1 MSLRIRSSPHRA
13 LQGAYQFPDE
23 HLYNS
28 LNLLKIIS
36 MSRKPGEVAEVI
48 CSLYEGKTRVPL
60 AKVFV
65 LAILA
70 GAYVGFG
77 SYLYMLVTS
86 DSSAY
91 VGRGLSTMIGGV
103 VFSLGLILIILGGGE
118 LFTGNGLITT
128 ACLSGKARV
137 VDLVKNWVTVYLGNF
152 VGSILLVGLIFAAGS
167 YLVFDGSVAAR
178 ALQVATSKANLG
190 FIDALFRG
198 ILCNWLVCLAVWI
211 AASAEDTTGKILAMI
226 FPVSAF
232 VAMGFEHSVANM
244 FMIPFGMMI
253 GGDPALVAKAG
264 VDMVNMNVAGLVG
277 NLIPVTIGNIIG
289 GAFFVATAYWYVYLR
304 KQ

>member
-1 MSLRIRSSPHRA
+1 
-13 LQGAYQFPDE
+13 
-23 HLYNS
+23 
-28 LNLLKIIS
+28 

-48 CSLYEGKTRVPL
+48 CSLYEGKIRTPL

-77 SYLYMLVTS
+77 GYLYMLVTS
-86 DSSAY
+86 DAPAY
-91 VGRGLSTMIGGV
+91 VGRGLSAMIGGT
-103 VFSLGLILIILGGGE
+103 VFSLGLVLIILGGGE
-118 LFTGNGLITT
+118 LFTGNGLITA
-128 ACLSGKARV
+128 ACLTGRARV
-137 VDLVKNWVTVYLGNF
+137 VDLVKNWVTVYFGNL
-152 VGSILLVGLIFAAGS
+152 VGSILLAGLIFAAGS
-167 YLVFDGSVAAR
+167 YLVFDGSVAVR
-178 ALQVATSKANLG
+178 ALQVAASKTNLG
-190 FIDALFRG
+190 FMDALIRG

-244 FMIPFGMMI
+244 FMIPFGIMI
-253 GGDPALVAKAG
+253 GGDPALLAKAG
-264 VDMVNMNVAGLVG
+264 VDMANMNVVGFVG

-289 GAFFVATAYWYVYLR
+289 GALFVATAYWYVYLR
-304 KQ
+304 KG

>member
-1 MSLRIRSSPHRA
+1 
-13 LQGAYQFPDE
+13 
-23 HLYNS
+23 
-28 LNLLKIIS
+28 

-48 CSLYEGKTRVPL
+48 CSLYEGKTRIPL

-118 LFTGNGLITT
+118 LFTGNGLITA

-152 VGSILLVGLIFAAGS
+152 VGSILLAGLIFAAGS

-178 ALQVATSKANLG
+178 ALQVATSKTNLG
-190 FIDALFRG
+190 FSDALIRG

-211 AASAEDTTGKILAMI
+211 AASAEDTTGKILAII
-226 FPVSAF
+226 FPISAF

-264 VDMVNMNVAGLVG
+264 VDMVKLNVAGLVG

-289 GAFFVATAYWYVYLR
+289 GAFFVAKAYWYVYLR